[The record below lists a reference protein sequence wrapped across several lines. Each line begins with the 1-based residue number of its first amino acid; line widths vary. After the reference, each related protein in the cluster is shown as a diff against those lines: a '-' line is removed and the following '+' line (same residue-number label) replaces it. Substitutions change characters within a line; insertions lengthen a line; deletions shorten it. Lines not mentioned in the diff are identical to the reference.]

1 MKKNWKQVFGT
12 IVAVAVLMQ
21 LFACSSTQNTPTA
34 TSVPILPTSTLAE
47 SKTEP
52 TPTQVTWPVPLKHS
66 KIANQTSKY
75 ISVDSVGTY
84 NPTIITDEIKISKS
98 TLPDAS
104 NLSIPYWTGLILENK
119 IFVNHVDGR
128 WIGPTDGVQYFYEE
142 QIKFIADNGFN
153 YARILYS
160 LSFLSNPKDI
170 LEVNEVELEQL
181 DELISWGMK
190 YNVHIQLSFTGLPG
204 KRGTSVEEENVG
216 SNDELFKDA
225 KLQDVVN
232 KYLTML
238 ARRYADIP
246 NKNLSFELLAEP
258 AVPNGDLNL
267 YAKVLTPIVQS
278 MWRVSPN
285 RVLVANDVWKQV
297 PEQLAALGVSLSLH
311 NHIYT
316 VDSTRLPIM
325 YQPKWPMEYL
335 PSYFTQNE
343 GDFLTLKSDTEFNNG
358 KISMYV
364 NDGSIRILVDGKIL
378 LLSSKGQ
385 TGWVE
390 ASFPK
395 GTTQIQITDAG
406 TYVNFSAIRIEQDGG
421 KRVTIVVHDLYTGSE
436 NNKMPTILIK
446 DDGTTQNI
454 DNPQKL
460 LNADFFTS
468 EYLQK
473 FIDTA
478 KKYHVGFLMTEV
490 GTDTLDLSEEEYKAY
505 HAEWLKALK
514 ANHIPWAYNCL
525 HNVLAPKSV
534 LWLNQDAGFSNIIQ
548 VEGTPFLENKGI
560 VDFLKSYQ

>member
-1 MKKNWKQVFGT
+1 MKKNWKQMPGI
-12 IVAVAVLMQ
+12 IVAAMILSQ
-21 LFACSSTQNTPTA
+21 LFACSSHQNNATATNIPLTPTQIEA
-34 TSVPILPTSTLAE
+34 
-47 SKTEP
+47 KTEP
-52 TPTQVTWPVPLKHS
+52 TPTQVTWPVSLKRS
-66 KIANQTSKY
+66 KIASQTPRY
-75 ISVDSVGTY
+75 ISIDAVETY
-84 NPTIITDEIKISKS
+84 NPSIITDEIKNSKS

-104 NLSIPYWTGLILENK
+104 NSSIPYWTGFILENK
-119 IFVNHVDGR
+119 IFVNNNDGR
-128 WIGPTDGVQYFYEE
+128 WVGPTDGSQYFYEE

-153 YARILYS
+153 YARIVYS
-160 LSFLSNPKDI
+160 LSFLSNPQNI
-170 LEVNEVELEQL
+170 MEVDESELEQL

-204 KRGTSVEEENVG
+204 KRETSVEEENVG
-216 SNDELFKDA
+216 SNDELFRDT
-225 KLQDVVN
+225 KLQDVVD

-238 ARRYADIP
+238 ARRYANIP

-258 AVPNGDLNL
+258 AVPNGELTL
-267 YAKVLTPIVQS
+267 YTKVLTPIIQS
-278 MWRVSPN
+278 MWQASPD
-285 RVLVANDVWKQV
+285 RILVVNDVWRQV

-311 NHIYT
+311 NHIFT
-316 VDSTRLPIM
+316 VDSRRLPDVA

-335 PSYFTQNE
+335 PGYFTQNA
-343 GDFLTLKSDTEFNNG
+343 GDYLTLKSETEFNAG
-358 KISMYV
+358 KVSMYV
-364 NDGSIRILVDGKIL
+364 NEGSIRIFADGKAIL
-378 LLSSKGQ
+378 SYSKGQ
-385 TGWVE
+385 TGWIE

-406 TYVNFSAIRIEQDGG
+406 TYVNFSAVKIEQDGR
-421 KRVTIVVHDLYTGSE
+421 KPVTVVIHDLYTGSE

-478 KKYHVGFLMTEV
+478 KKYNVGFLMTEI
-490 GTDTLDLSEEEYKAY
+490 GTDTLDLSEDEYKAY

-525 HNVLAPKSV
+525 HNVLAPESV
-534 LWLNQDAGFSNIIQ
+534 LWLNQAAGFSNIIK
-548 VEGTPFLENKGI
+548 VDGTPFLENKGI
-560 VDFLKSYQ
+560 VEFLKSYQ